1 MKNKFSLLGI
11 IIFLSFCFAVFFKG
25 LNSSNIYSPKVSE
38 KENIP
43 LFEAKD
49 FNSTAYL
56 NSKKIFEEDIFYIV
70 NIWASWCAP
79 CRAEHSLLMRLSEKS
94 IN

>member
-56 NSKKIFEEDIFYIV
+56 NSKKFLKKTYFI
-70 NIWASWCAP
+70 
-79 CRAEHSLLMRLSEKS
+79 L
-94 IN
+94 